1 LEEARKEEQP
11 VASPYDPYAEQ
22 YRRSKEAPFRQHIE
36 EHTLRTLIGPLQGQS
51 ALDLACGEGFYS
63 RRLRAWGAAT
73 VVGVDLSPS
82 MIDLARRQE
91 TTRPRGIRY
100 HVQDVR
106 TLDLGQQ
113 FDLVC
118 AAFLFNHAHNFDEF
132 LEMAQAV
139 ERHLA
144 PGGRLVAVIS
154 RGDQPVSAYPKITKY
169 GFSKSTPGELVEG
182 APITITF
189 HVDLGDFSIVNPC
202 LFQSTMVR
210 GLTAAGLRQQTWQ
223 QPLVSPEGVARFGEE
238 YWKDFIEEPA
248 LIFLEARRGDG

>member
-1 LEEARKEEQP
+1 
-11 VASPYDPYAEQ
+11 VATPYDPFAEQ
-22 YRRSKEAPFRQHIE
+22 YRRSKDAPFRRYVE
-36 EHTLRTLIGPLQGQS
+36 EYTLRKLTGPLQGES

-63 RRLRAWGAAT
+63 RRLKSWGAGT

-82 MIDLARRQE
+82 MIELARRQE
-91 TTRPRGIRY
+91 TAQPLGISY
-100 HVQDVR
+100 HVEDVR
-106 TLDLGQQ
+106 SLDLGQQ
-113 FDLVC
+113 FDLVF

-132 LEMAQAV
+132 LEMTHTV
-139 ERHLA
+139 VRHLV
-144 PGGRLVAVIS
+144 PEGRLVAVIS

-169 GFSKSTPGELVEG
+169 GFSKSMPGDLVEG

-189 HVDLGDFSIVNPC
+189 HVDNGDFSIVNPC

-223 QPLVSPEGVARFGEE
+223 PPLVSPEGVAQFGED

-248 LIFLEARRGDG
+248 LIFLEARR